1 MVSRSFWCLLER
13 GITVTLLVLAELS
26 GEVLRVLHIGVML
39 PMIHPLLNDL
49 LGCDARSQNGV
60 PVEDVRSES

>member
-13 GITVTLLVLAELS
+13 GITVKLLVSAELS
-26 GEVLRVLHIGVML
+26 GEVLGVLRVGVVL

-49 LGCDARSQNGV
+49 LGCDARSQNGM